1 MPLGRASNIEN
12 KFLDSGVMISIRHLK
27 KVYPNATPL
36 VDVNADIE
44 QGEVISIIGPS
55 GTGKSTFLRC
65 INRLEN
71 PTAGEILIDGK
82 SITAPGADIAAF
94 RRKMGMVFQSF
105 NLFNHL
111 TVLENVMVA
120 QVDLLK
126 RSKKEAYEKAMEL
139 LHRVGLA
146 DKALNLPEELSGGQ
160 KQRAAIART
169 LAMDPEIVLF
179 DEPTSALD
187 PTMVGEVLAVIRNLS
202 KQGLTMLIVT
212 HEMKF
217 ARDISTRIFYMD
229 DGVIYEEGTP
239 EQIFEHP
246 QKEKTRQFIKRL
258 KVLEENIDPANF
270 DYVAFL
276 KRLYVFAEKNQIPAR
291 TARNVHHV
299 FEELVVQ
306 TMLPRLAAGDA
317 IQMNLEYSSDV
328 GKVIM
333 LLQFGGVPFNPLQQ
347 SDELSRKLIEAASD
361 GREYRFENGRNYIK
375 VDVK

>member
-1 MPLGRASNIEN
+1 
-12 KFLDSGVMISIRHLK
+12 MISIRHLK
-27 KVYPNATPL
+27 KVFPNATPL
-36 VDVNADIE
+36 LDVNAEIDR
-44 QGEVISIIGPS
+44 GEVVSIIGPS

-71 PTAGEILIDGK
+71 PTAGEILIEGK
-82 SITAPGADIAAF
+82 SITAPSADVSAL

-105 NLFNHL
+105 NLFNHM
-111 TVLENVMVA
+111 TVLENIMVA

-126 RSKKEAYEKAMEL
+126 RSKKEAYEKSMEL

-229 DGVIYEEGTP
+229 EGIIYEEGTP

-246 QKEKTRQFIKRL
+246 QKEKTRQFINRL

-276 KRLYVFAEKNQIPAR
+276 KRLYVFAEKSQISTR

-299 FEELVVQ
+299 FEELVAQ
-306 TMLPRLAAGDA
+306 TMLPRLEAGVA
-317 IQMNLEYSSDV
+317 IQMSLEYSSEA
-328 GKVIM
+328 GTVIM
-333 LLQFGGVPFNPLQQ
+333 KFQFGGAPFNPLQQ
-347 SDELSRKLIEAASD
+347 CDELSRKLIEAATD
-361 GREYRFENGRNYIK
+361 GKEYCFENDRNYIK